1 MTILL
6 VHGLGRTP
14 FSFHSLVRRLR
25 RWGYRTE
32 TFGYAAL
39 AQRYDGIVA
48 RLVARLEALAASGRY
63 AVIGHSLG
71 GLMLRSA
78 IARMSGPPPR
88 HLIMLGTPN
97 RPPRLAH
104 RARMYWF
111 FRRLTGESGVNL
123 ASPAFFAALPAP
135 TVPYTIVAGDGGP
148 RGRWSPFGDE
158 PNDGLIALSETRIR
172 DDDPLVVLPVTH
184 TFMMNNAQVQAAILR
199 PLAAEAA
206 L

>member
-14 FSFHSLVRRLR
+14 FSFRSLVRRLR

-39 AQRYDGIVA
+39 AQRYDVIVA
-48 RLVARLEALAASGRY
+48 RLVARLEVLAASGQY

-78 IARMSGPPPR
+78 IARLSGPPPR

-104 RARMYWF
+104 RARMYWIY
-111 FRRLTGESGVNL
+111 RRLTGESGVNL
-123 ASPAFFAALPAP
+123 ASPAFYAALPVP

-148 RGRWSPFGDE
+148 LGRWSPFGDE
-158 PNDGLIALSETRIR
+158 PNDGIVALRETRIR

-184 TFMMNNAQVQAAILR
+184 TFMMNKAQVQAAVRR

-206 L
+206 P